1 MVASIILWS
10 RVQVPAGPPDKKT
23 NPSSGWSFFC
33 LLPRAG
39 AGPCGFLWTS
49 RFPGGARIWPFS
61 LSPGHSSLR
70 PRCPLEAEVH
80 EFIELHCYE
89 STAYRWSVKR
99 LIGGIG
105 RRWKQQR
112 YCSERTTLKVLLL
125 SDLVLV
131 CYRAWAHPVGEV
143 AHRPLLRLA
152 GCRIWMSANSSHVP
166 PMETHRTRTRL
177 LL

>member
-1 MVASIILWS
+1 VVSIILWS
-10 RVQVPAGPPDKKT
+10 RVQAPAGPPDKKT
-23 NPSSGWSFFC
+23 NPSSGWSFFTYSRV
-33 LLPRAG
+33 LARVRAG
-39 AGPCGFLWTS
+39 SCGLR
-49 RFPGGARIWPFS
+49 RFPRVPGLGRFHSLLAILLSGLAVCWRPKSTSSRNFIYMNQQLIRGPF
-61 LSPGHSSLR
+61 
-70 PRCPLEAEVH
+70 
-80 EFIELHCYE
+80 
-89 STAYRWSVKR
+89 KR